1 MEEGGG
7 GTQSQLVAGYYTSHL
22 GPVEG
27 SPSTSPLINCVK
39 PNHKEGLSYCLNTLV
54 FCGVGV
60 LARASSDSGH
70 TNQSGKLHI
79 VSRHE
84 KCSHHLD

>member
-1 MEEGGG
+1 MEEGG

-54 FCGVGV
+54 FCGVGI
-60 LARASSDSGH
+60 LARASLQMVLV
-70 TNQSGKLHI
+70 TLITVVNCI
-79 VSRHE
+79 
-84 KCSHHLD
+84 